1 MAEPIRV
8 LQVFARMDRGG
19 AETMIMNVYRHIDRS
34 KVQFDFMV
42 HTEEHCAYDDEIE
55 KLGGHIY
62 HIPRYTGKN
71 HFQYK
76 KKWKI
81 FLNEHPE
88 YHIIHGHMR
97 STAAIYLKIANR
109 FGLTTIAHSHSTSSG
124 KGISAVIKNMMQLP
138 IRYEADYLFACS
150 QKAGE
155 WLFGKET
162 TKKEKFY
169 IINNGI
175 DVEKYKFNPIIR
187 QSMRNKFGIE
197 DNQFLLGHVGSFSYP
212 KNHEFLI
219 DIFNEVHKKKPTSV
233 LLLIGDG
240 ELRHSIEQKVENFGL
255 ENAVIFAGVRDDI
268 PDLMQMMDVFVF
280 PSHYEG
286 LPVTLIEAQAA
297 GLKCCISD
305 VITKE
310 IMITKMMKVI
320 PLKENSILWADSI
333 LAYDIPFYRSIEK
346 KKIIDAGY
354 DVKSVVD
361 WLSEFYIERQTSNTN
376 WKILK

>member
-1 MAEPIRV
+1 MRV

-19 AETMIMNVYRHIDRS
+19 AETMIMNIYRHIDRS

-62 HIPRYTGKN
+62 TIPKYTGKN
-71 HFQYK
+71 HFRYK
-76 KKWKI
+76 REWKN
-81 FLNEHPE
+81 FFKEHPE
-88 YHIIHGHMR
+88 YHIIHGHVR
-97 STAAIYLKIANR
+97 STAAIYLKIAKQ

-155 WLFGKET
+155 WLFGKKI
-162 TKKEKFY
+162 TKKENFCVIK
-169 IINNGI
+169 NGI
-175 DVEKYKFNPIIR
+175 DVEKFKFNPIMR
-187 QSMRNKFGIE
+187 QSMRNKFGIK
-197 DNQFLLGHVGSFSYP
+197 DNQLVIGHVGSFSYP

-219 DIFNEVHKKKPTSV
+219 DIFNEVHKKNPTSV

-240 ELRHSIEQKVENFGL
+240 KLRHSIEQKVENFGL
-255 ENAVIFAGVRDDI
+255 ENAVIFAGVRDDV

-286 LPVTLIEAQAA
+286 LPVTLVEAQAA
-297 GLKCCISD
+297 GLKCFISD

-320 PLKENSILWADSI
+320 SLKENSNLWADSI
-333 LAYDIPFYRSIEK
+333 LAYDIPFYRGIEQK
-346 KKIIDAGY
+346 KLIDAGY
-354 DVKSVVD
+354 DVKNVVD
-361 WLSEFYIERQTSNTN
+361 WLTEFYIERQTSNTN
-376 WKILK
+376 WKTLR

>member
-1 MAEPIRV
+1 MEKPIRV

-42 HTEEHCAYDDEIE
+42 HTEDHCAYDDEIE

-62 HIPRYTGKN
+62 RIPRYTGKN

-76 KKWKI
+76 KKWKF

-97 STAAIYLKIANR
+97 STAAIYLKIANQ

-124 KGISAVIKNMMQLP
+124 KGIRAVIKNMMQLP

-162 TKKEKFY
+162 TKKENFY
-169 IINNGI
+169 VIKNGI

-187 QSMRNKFGIE
+187 QRMRNKFGIE
-197 DNQFLLGHVGSFSYP
+197 DNQFLIGHVGSFSYP

-219 DIFNEVHKKKPTSV
+219 DIFNEVHKENPDSV
-233 LLLIGDG
+233 LLLVGDG
-240 ELRHSIEQKVENFGL
+240 ELREKVKKKVKEFGL
-255 ENAVIFAGVRDDI
+255 MDSVIFTGVRDDV
-268 PDLMQMMDVFVF
+268 PDLMQAMDIFVF
-280 PSHYEG
+280 PSRFEG
-286 LPVTLIEAQAA
+286 LGIVLIEAQAA
-297 GLKCCISD
+297 GLKCFVSEDVVPNDVKISNLVHFIELNQAEKFWASNILDKNKILNRIEYNYCIYEA
-305 VITKE
+305 K
-310 IMITKMMKVI
+310 
-320 PLKENSILWADSI
+320 
-333 LAYDIPFYRSIEK
+333 
-346 KKIIDAGY
+346 Y
-354 DVKSVVD
+354 DVKRNTKD
-361 WLSEFYIERQTSNTN
+361 LEKFYRKN
-376 WKILK
+376 KL

>member
-1 MAEPIRV
+1 MEEPIRV

-42 HTEEHCAYDDEIE
+42 HTEDHCAYDDEIE

-62 HIPRYTGKN
+62 RIPRYTGKN

-81 FLNEHPE
+81 FFNEHPE

-97 STAAIYLKIANR
+97 STAAIYLKIANQ

-197 DNQFLLGHVGSFSYP
+197 DNQFLIGHVGSFSYP
-212 KNHEFLI
+212 KNHDFLI
-219 DIFNEVHKKKPTSV
+219 DIFNEVHKEKQDSI
-233 LLLIGDG
+233 LLLVGDG
-240 ELRHSIEQKVENFGL
+240 ALKNSIEKKVDLL
-255 ENAVIFAGVRDDI
+255 ELQDSVIFTGVRSDVS
-268 PDLMQMMDVFVF
+268 DLMQAMDAFVF
-280 PSHYEG
+280 PSHFEG
-286 LPVTLIEAQAA
+286 LPVTLIEAQFS
-297 GLKCCISD
+297 GLPCFTSSNVTNEAK
-305 VITKE
+305 ITE
-310 IMITKMMKVI
+310 QVEFIDLEQTARD
-320 PLKENSILWADSI
+320 WT
-333 LAYDIPFYRSIEK
+333 
-346 KKIIDAGY
+346 KKILFVEKNYFRTDLDENIYKNKY
-354 DVKSVVD
+354 DVKENTKQ
-361 WLSEFYIERQTSNTN
+361 LERFYLQRR
-376 WKILK
+376 